1 MNASYGM
8 QNHHL
13 GSTKLYVH
21 TIGQPNHIL
30 SSKYSDQICHAV
42 IKSHTIKPMKA
53 QKYSNTFQI
62 QEQRGTFNCIDTFN
76 VTRYCNF
83 KLSSTVLE
91 ECKSR
96 SLSTRLDMN
105 ALLTQFVHT

>member
-1 MNASYGM
+1 MKGM
-8 QNHHL
+8 AYKSHCL
-13 GSTKLYVH
+13 GSTKLFIH
-21 TIGQPNHIL
+21 NLCQPNNIL
-30 SSKYSDQICHAV
+30 
-42 IKSHTIKPMKA
+42 KSHSIKPMKA

-91 ECKSR
+91 ECKSII
-96 SLSTRLDMN
+96 LSTRLDMN
-105 ALLTQFVHT
+105 VLLTQFVHT